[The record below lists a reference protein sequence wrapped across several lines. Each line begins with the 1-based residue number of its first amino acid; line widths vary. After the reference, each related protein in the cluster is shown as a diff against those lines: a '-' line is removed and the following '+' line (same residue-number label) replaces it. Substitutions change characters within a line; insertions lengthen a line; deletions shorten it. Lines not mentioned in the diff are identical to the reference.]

1 MPVASVGTA
10 KTVNGLDQK
19 MLSEKHAKG
28 IEDRGLS
35 PEKAVDMGLYSARVA
50 CAMGKSLLTST
61 AIATVRTSTP
71 YGEIPAGTYPKIQP
85 SGAVYGTKGIG
96 TIQVDAIFVANTDW
110 INAHE
115 SDYDKLLRSFAAA
128 KPQIAKLAQ
137 PCPRGRTHSPHQLD
151 RQVVNEL
158 QLGVGINNHEPVGL
172 GLARQSL
179 PDAWCALHRL
189 RSEGQAPPARVGGL
203 PLQFRQADRRDGA
216 ARNVGVIGTRNM
228 AALAKFHIEVARTVL
243 GFGKRSSV
251 RGTLPLAHLDN
262 ASIEHA
268 MMRGTARRGT
278 ARLSEVQISQIQPEI
293 PRLESRP
300 HLHVHDGASRTAE
313 ESAIWLAA
321 SGAACDFS
329 ALGWLGRPHHQFQ
342 AAIRGHVLVRCRH
355 GRHSR
360 AAAPGVRWAIRSC
373 ALAALHGD
381 VACTSGIRRARANNG
396 WSRIENSGAQ
406 AYPRRNTHPICVG
419 SLSTIT
425 LARATKEANLRTTA
439 VTGQ

>member
-1 MPVASVGTA
+1 
-10 KTVNGLDQK
+10 
-19 MLSEKHAKG
+19 
-28 IEDRGLS
+28 
-35 PEKAVDMGLYSARVA
+35 
-50 CAMGKSLLTST
+50 
-61 AIATVRTSTP
+61 
-71 YGEIPAGTYPKIQP
+71 
-85 SGAVYGTKGIG
+85 
-96 TIQVDAIFVANTDW
+96 VDAIFVANTDW

-203 PLQFRQADRRDGA
+203 PLQFRQADRRDGCSPQRRHHRHA
-216 ARNVGVIGTRNM
+216 EHGSACQIPHRSS
-228 AALAKFHIEVARTVL
+228 AHTVL

-251 RGTLPLAHLDN
+251 RGTILLAHLDN

-360 AAAPGVRWAIRSC
+360 AAAPGIRWAIRSC
-373 ALAALHGD
+373 ALAPCMEMLPALQAFVEH
-381 VACTSGIRRARANNG
+381 
-396 WSRIENSGAQ
+396 AQ
-406 AYPRRNTHPICVG
+406 ITVG
-419 SLSTIT
+419 P
-425 LARATKEANLRTTA
+425 E
-439 VTGQ
+439 